1 MGFNN
6 IYCCGFL
13 KAKATIMRKIYCILI
28 CIIITKMSTANTL
41 TWASG
46 LRTDSVAPIDKDVSS
61 IDGIVAA
68 LYDVISGGA
77 GEKRNWDRMRTLFI
91 PEAKLM
97 ATGKRPD
104 GSMAKR
110 VRTLEEYITSSG
122 PLLEKDGF
130 FEREIGRTL
139 DQYGSI
145 VQLFSTYDSKRKQTD
160 ETPFA
165 RGINSI
171 QLWNDGT
178 RWWIV
183 SILWQSESTD
193 TPIPSKYLK

>member
-1 MGFNN
+1 
-6 IYCCGFL
+6 
-13 KAKATIMRKIYCILI
+13 
-28 CIIITKMSTANTL
+28 MSTANML
-41 TWASG
+41 TWTVG

>member
-1 MGFNN
+1 
-6 IYCCGFL
+6 
-13 KAKATIMRKIYCILI
+13 MRKIYCILI
-28 CIIITKMSTANTL
+28 CIIITKMSTANML
-41 TWASG
+41 TWTVG

-193 TPIPSKYLK
+193 IPIPSKYLK